1 MFSALFHRL
10 KKDIHFRITLFL
22 CASFTFNVLYAIFL
36 FIISHIYL
44 SKWFFVMSIYYGLLS
59 IARIFVFS
67 QIHPNKTRFSKI
79 KTMRACGVF
88 LLLINLAVSTMM
100 FILLYGNPP
109 VKHHEITVITLAT
122 YTFSTLTVAI
132 YNSVKYL
139 RKNDHVYACVK
150 LISLICASV
159 SLTTLTNTM
168 LATFGDENMLLRSI
182 ILPILCV
189 AVSIFIIVSAILM
202 IRKANIDIR
211 TAKNEQQSK

>member
-1 MFSALFHRL
+1 
-10 KKDIHFRITLFL
+10 
-22 CASFTFNVLYAIFL
+22 
-36 FIISHIYL
+36 
-44 SKWFFVMSIYYGLLS
+44 MSIYYGLLS
-59 IARIFVFS
+59 IARIFMFS
-67 QIHPNKTRFSKI
+67 QIHPNKTRLSKI